1 MTETIENKTQELME
15 IKPAREIVRND
26 GPLAM
31 FMDSAKFSQAW
42 RASQLLA
49 SSSLIPQY
57 FQGQPANVFIALQ
70 LADRMGLEPFGVMQS
85 LYIVHG
91 RPGWEAKFVIAL
103 INSSRTF
110 KTSIQW
116 RLDGEGMQRQC
127 TAYATR
133 HTGELCEAVV
143 SMEMAKA
150 EGWLGK
156 AGSKW
161 ITMPEQML
169 RYRSA
174 MFLARLYCPE
184 VVLGL
189 QAADEL
195 EDTTPVPASEVQ
207 VQVVDTAPVSTRKP
221 RAKAKSQTDAVLE
234 TLTQQEPSQQES
246 QQELQAAETHV
257 NGSKRVQ
264 VVDRT

>member
-1 MTETIENKTQELME
+1 
-15 IKPAREIVRND
+15 
-26 GPLAM
+26 
-31 FMDSAKFSQAW
+31 
-42 RASQLLA
+42 
-49 SSSLIPQY
+49 
-57 FQGQPANVFIALQ
+57 
-70 LADRMGLEPFGVMQS
+70 
-85 LYIVHG
+85 
-91 RPGWEAKFVIAL
+91 
-103 INSSRTF
+103 
-110 KTSIQW
+110 
-116 RLDGEGMQRQC
+116 MQRQC